1 MRKKMGKEKEMHD
14 KKLIDSLESN
24 SDILERF
31 IQQISEDS
39 LHRKRGEGIWT
50 VHEHLHHLALVQPVM
65 FKRIR
70 LFKNGGK
77 PVIKPYV
84 PGPEEE
90 KERTVKRPVAELVRT
105 FRDWRNKQVELAR
118 SCGPEAWE
126 KTGEHPEYDQYSLE
140 ILLRHILAHDGWHM
154 YRMEEIWLA
163 KDEVLTK

>member
-1 MRKKMGKEKEMHD
+1 MKNE
-14 KKLIDSLESN
+14 KLIDALEMIP
-24 SDILERF
+24 DILEQFVLQMTEER
-31 IQQISEDS
+31 

-70 LFKNGGK
+70 MFKNEEK
-77 PVIKPYV
+77 PVIRPYI

-90 KERTVKRPVAELVRT
+90 KERTVKRPVTELART
-105 FRDWRNKQVELAR
+105 FREWRVKQVELAR

-140 ILLRHILAHDGWHM
+140 ILLRHVLTHDGWHM

-163 KDEVLTK
+163 KDEVLTR